1 MSAFVGIDVSKATLD
16 VAVLGTGEAKQF
28 VNSDKGFRALATW
41 LRSRRPQRVLLEA
54 TGGYE
59 QAALDALH
67 AAGLPMVRINPRQ
80 ARDFA
85 KATGQLAK
93 TDRLD
98 AQVLAKMA
106 ATVDAPLYAPRESW
120 RVRLGQWQQ
129 RRGHV
134 VQMLLAERQRLGRID
149 DVELRRAA
157 QRHIA
162 FLQRELSVLDERIG
176 EQLRARPELAPLRS
190 LRGAGPVLQATL
202 ACELPE
208 LGQLDGKAVAKLVGV
223 APLAR
228 DSGQW
233 RGRRIVW
240 GGRAGVRT
248 ALYMGALT
256 AMRYEP
262 TLRDFYSRLRARG
275 KAAKVAIVAVMR
287 KMLVILNARMR
298 DAQRQGGLPV
308 T

>member
-1 MSAFVGIDVSKATLD
+1 MSAFVGIDVSKALLD
-16 VAVLGTGEAKQF
+16 VAVLGSPAVRQF
-28 VNSDKGFRALATW
+28 ANSPAGFRKLVAW
-41 LRSRRPQRVLLEA
+41 LTPLQPARVLLEA

-67 AAGLPMVRINPRQ
+67 AAGLPMARINPRQ

-93 TDRLD
+93 TDSLD
-98 AQVLAKMA
+98 AHILARMA
-106 ATVDAPLYAPRESW
+106 AAVECTPYEPREAW
-120 RVRLGQWQQ
+120 RLRLSQWQQ
-129 RRGHV
+129 RRGHLT
-134 VQMLLAERQRLGRID
+134 QTLLAERQRAAQID
-149 DVELRRAA
+149 DPVLRRGA
-157 QRHIA
+157 QRHLG
-162 FLQRELSVLDERIG
+162 FLQRELKLVDQEIAH
-176 EQLRARPELAPLRS
+176 QLQQRPELAALRS

-208 LGQLDGKAVAKLVGV
+208 LGRLDGKAVAKLVGV

-233 RGRRIVW
+233 RGRRVIW
-240 GGRAGVRT
+240 GGRAGIRT
-248 ALYMGALT
+248 ALYMSALT

-262 TLRDFYSRLRARG
+262 ALRDFYLRLRERG

-298 DAQRQGGLPV
+298 DHLRSIQP

>member
-16 VAVLGTGEAKQF
+16 VAVLGVAEIRQF
-28 VNSDKGFRALATW
+28 ANTMRGYRALAAW
-41 LRSRRPQRVLLEA
+41 LKPWRPQRVLLEA

-106 ATVDAPLYAPRESW
+106 ATIEAPLYAPREAW
-120 RVRLGQWQQ
+120 RLRLGQWQQ
-129 RRGHV
+129 RRGHL
-134 VQMLLAERQRLGRID
+134 VQILLAERQRLERVD
-149 DVELRRAA
+149 DAELRRAA

-162 FLQRELSVLDERIG
+162 FLQRELRGLDTRIG
-176 EQLRARPELAPLRS
+176 EQLAAQPDLAPLRS
-190 LRGAGPVLQATL
+190 LRGSGPVLQATL

-208 LGQLDGKAVAKLVGV
+208 LGRLDGKAIAKLVGV
-223 APLAR
+223 APMAR

-233 RGRRIVW
+233 RGRRIIW
-240 GGRAGVRT
+240 GGRAGIRT
-248 ALYMGALT
+248 ALYMSALT

-262 TLRDFYSRLRARG
+262 GLRQFYQRLRSRG

-298 DAQRQGGLPV
+298 DAQKQTLEAH
-308 T
+308 

>member
-16 VAVLGTGEAKQF
+16 VAVLGVATTRQF
-28 VNSDKGFRALATW
+28 ANTARGFRALASW
-41 LRSRRPQRVLLEA
+41 MKRWRPQRVLLEA

-85 KATGQLAK
+85 KGTGQLAK

-106 ATVDAPLYAPRESW
+106 ATVEAPLYAPREAW

-134 VQMLLAERQRLGRID
+134 VQILLAERQRREQLE

-162 FLQRELSVLDERIG
+162 FLQRELRSLDERIG
-176 EQLRARPELAPLRS
+176 EQLQARPELAPLRS

-208 LGQLDGKAVAKLVGV
+208 LGQLDGKAIAKLVGV

-233 RGRRIVW
+233 RGRRIIW

-248 ALYMGALT
+248 ALYMSALT
-256 AMRYEP
+256 AMRFEP
-262 TLRDFYSRLRARG
+262 ILREFYRRLRARG

-298 DAQRQGGLPV
+298 DAQRQVLAA

>member
-1 MSAFVGIDVSKATLD
+1 MSAFVGIDVNKATLD
-16 VAVLGTGEAKQF
+16 VAVLGKADVRQF
-28 VNSDKGFRALATW
+28 ANTPRGFRALASW
-41 LRSRRPQRVLLEA
+41 LKRWRPQRVLLEA

-67 AAGLPMVRINPRQ
+67 DAGLPMVRINPRQ
-80 ARDFA
+80 VRDFA

-106 ATVDAPLYAPRESW
+106 ATIDSPMYAPREAW

-134 VQMLLAERQRLGRID
+134 VQILLAEKQRLERVD
-149 DVELRRAA
+149 EPVLRRGTE
-157 QRHIA
+157 RHIA
-162 FLQRELSVLDERIG
+162 FLQRELRDLDAQIG
-176 EQLRARPELAPLRS
+176 QQLQARPELAPLRS

-233 RGRRIVW
+233 RGRRTVW

-248 ALYMGALT
+248 ALYMSALS
-256 AMRYEP
+256 AMRFEP
-262 TLRDFYSRLRARG
+262 TLREFYQRLRSRG

-298 DAQRQGGLPV
+298 DAHRQALV
-308 T
+308 AT

>member
-1 MSAFVGIDVSKATLD
+1 MNAFVGIDVSKATLD
-16 VAVLGTGEAKQF
+16 VAILGDSSVRQFANTGR
-28 VNSDKGFRALATW
+28 GFRSLSAW
-41 LRSRRPQRVLLEA
+41 LKRHRPARVLLEA

-67 AAGLPMVRINPRQ
+67 GAGLPMTRINPRQ
-80 ARDFA
+80 VRDFA

-106 ATVDAPLYAPRESW
+106 ATVEVPLYEPREAW
-120 RVRLGQWQQ
+120 RVRLGEWQQ
-129 RRGHV
+129 RRGHLL
-134 VQMLLAERQRLGRID
+134 QTLLAERQRLERLAE
-149 DVELRRAA
+149 VELRRAA

-162 FLQRELSVLDERIG
+162 FLQRELRALDEGIG
-176 EQLRARPELAPLRS
+176 QQLKARPDLAPLRS

-208 LGQLDGKAVAKLVGV
+208 LGRLDGKAIAKLVGV

-233 RGRRIVW
+233 RGRRIIW
-240 GGRAGVRT
+240 GGRAGVRS
-248 ALYMGALT
+248 ALYMSALT
-256 AMRYEP
+256 AARFEP
-262 TLRDFYSRLRARG
+262 ALREFYQRLRARG

-298 DAQRQGGLPV
+298 DALRQPQTDG
-308 T
+308 

>member
-1 MSAFVGIDVSKATLD
+1 MNAFVGIDVSKATLD
-16 VAVLGTGEAKQF
+16 VAVLGEAQARQF
-28 VNSDKGFRALATW
+28 ANSARGFRSLSAW
-41 LRSRRPQRVLLEA
+41 LKRKQPTRVVLEA

-67 AAGLPMVRINPRQ
+67 EAGLPVARINPRQ

-85 KATGQLAK
+85 KGTGQLAK

-98 AQVLAKMA
+98 AQVLARMA
-106 ATVDAPLYAPRESW
+106 AAVDAPLYQPREAW
-120 RVRLGQWQQ
+120 RLRLGQWQQ

-134 VQMLLAERQRLGRID
+134 MQALLAERQRLERLDDADLCRNTRRHID
-149 DVELRRAA
+149 FLRKELRT
-157 QRHIA
+157 
-162 FLQRELSVLDERIG
+162 LDEGIA
-176 EQLRARPELAPLRS
+176 EQLQLRPELAPIRS
-190 LRGAGPVLQATL
+190 LRGAGPGLQATL

-208 LGQLDGKAVAKLVGV
+208 LGHLDGKAIAKLVGV

-233 RGRRIVW
+233 RGRRSVW
-240 GGRAGVRT
+240 GGRAGVRA
-248 ALYMGALT
+248 ALYMSALV
-256 AMRYEP
+256 ASRHDPLLREFYE
-262 TLRDFYSRLRARG
+262 RLKARG
-275 KAAKVAIVAVMR
+275 KAGKLALVAVMR

-298 DAQRQGGLPV
+298 DAMAAQPA

>member
-1 MSAFVGIDVSKATLD
+1 MNAFVGIDVSKSKLD
-16 VAVLGTGEAKQF
+16 VAILGMAGARQF
-28 VNSDKGFRALATW
+28 ANTARGFRSLSAW
-41 LRSRRPQRVLLEA
+41 LKRQRPARVLLEA

-67 AAGLPMVRINPRQ
+67 GAGLPMVRINPRQ

-85 KATGQLAK
+85 KGTGQLAK

-98 AQVLAKMA
+98 ALVLAKMA
-106 ATVDAPLYAPRESW
+106 ATVEAPLYEPREAW
-120 RVRLGQWQQ
+120 RLRLGQWQQ
-129 RRGHV
+129 RRGH
-134 VQMLLAERQRLGRID
+134 LLQTLVAEKQRLARID

-157 QRHIA
+157 QRHVT
-162 FLQRELSVLDERIG
+162 FLQRELRALDEGIG
-176 EQLRARPELAPLRS
+176 QQLKARPELVPLRS

-208 LGQLDGKAVAKLVGV
+208 LGRLDGKAIAKLVGV
-223 APLAR
+223 APMAC

-233 RGRRIVW
+233 RGRRLIW
-240 GGRAGVRT
+240 GGRAGVRS
-248 ALYMGALT
+248 ALYMSALT
-256 AMRYEP
+256 AMRHEP
-262 TLRDFYSRLRARG
+262 VIREFYQRLRGRG

-298 DAQRQGGLPV
+298 DELASHQTAG
-308 T
+308 

>member
-1 MSAFVGIDVSKATLD
+1 MDAFVGIDVSKATLD

-28 VNSDKGFRALATW
+28 ANSGKGFRALASW
-41 LRSRRPQRVLLEA
+41 LVRRRPQRVLLEA

-67 AAGLPMVRINPRQ
+67 ERGLPMVRVNPRQ

-98 AQVLAKMA
+98 ARVLAKMA
-106 ATVDAPLYAPRESW
+106 ATIEAPLYAPREAW
-120 RVRLGQWQQ
+120 RLRLGQWQQ
-129 RRGHV
+129 RRGHL
-134 VQMLLAERQRLGRID
+134 VQMLLAERQRLGSIAD
-149 DVELRRAA
+149 AELRRIA

-162 FLQRELSVLDERIG
+162 FLQRELRVYDERIA
-176 EQLRARPELAPLRS
+176 EQLQARPELAPLRS

-208 LGQLDGKAVAKLVGV
+208 LGRLDGKAVARLVGV

-233 RGRRIVW
+233 RGRRTIW
-240 GGRAGVRT
+240 GGRAGIRT
-248 ALYMGALT
+248 VLYMSALT
-256 AMRYEP
+256 ALRYEP
-262 TLRDFYSRLRARG
+262 RLREFYQRLRARG

-298 DAQRQGGLPV
+298 DAEREALAGQ
-308 T
+308 

>member
-16 VAVLGTGEAKQF
+16 VAILGDAGARQF
-28 VNSDKGFRALATW
+28 ANTACGFRAVSAW
-41 LRSRRPQRVLLEA
+41 LKRLRPARVLLEA

-106 ATVDAPLYAPRESW
+106 ATVEAPLYAPREAW

-129 RRGHV
+129 RRGHL
-134 VQMLLAERQRLGRID
+134 VQILLAERQRRERID
-149 DVELRRAA
+149 DTDLRRAA

-162 FLQRELSVLDERIG
+162 FLQRELRGLDERIR
-176 EQLRARPELAPLRS
+176 EQLQARPELAPLRS

-208 LGQLDGKAVAKLVGV
+208 LGHLDGKAIAKLVGV

-233 RGRRIVW
+233 RGRRIIW

-248 ALYMGALT
+248 ALYMSALT
-256 AMRYEP
+256 AMRFEP
-262 TLRDFYSRLRARG
+262 NLREFYQRLRARG

-298 DAQRQGGLPV
+298 DAHKQALGAS
-308 T
+308 

>member
-16 VAVLGTGEAKQF
+16 VAILGDAGARQF
-28 VNSDKGFRALATW
+28 ANTPRGFRALSAW
-41 LRSRRPQRVLLEA
+41 LKRQHPSRVLLEA

-67 AAGLPMVRINPRQ
+67 GAGLPMVRINPRQ

-85 KATGQLAK
+85 KGTGQLAK

-98 AQVLAKMA
+98 AQVLARMA
-106 ATVDAPLYAPRESW
+106 ATVEAPLYAPREAW

-129 RRGHV
+129 RRGHLL
-134 VQMLLAERQRLGRID
+134 QILLAEKQRLAQLD
-149 DVELRRAA
+149 EVELRRAT

-162 FLQRELSVLDERIG
+162 FLTQ
-176 EQLRARPELAPLRS
+176 QLRVVDEGIRQQLDAHPELVPLRS

-208 LGQLDGKAVAKLVGV
+208 LGQLDGKAIAKLVGV

-233 RGRRIVW
+233 RGRRIIW

-248 ALYMGALT
+248 ALYMSALT
-256 AMRYEP
+256 AMRHEP
-262 TLRDFYSRLRARG
+262 ILREFYQGLRARG

-298 DAQRQGGLPV
+298 DALRQAA
-308 T
+308 TA

>member
-16 VAVLGTGEAKQF
+16 VAVLGVAQTRQF
-28 VNSDKGFRALATW
+28 ANTARGFRAVASW
-41 LRSRRPQRVLLEA
+41 LKQLRPHRVLLEA

-67 AAGLPMVRINPRQ
+67 EAGLPMVRINPRQ

-85 KATGQLAK
+85 KGTGQLAK

-98 AQVLAKMA
+98 AQVLSRMA
-106 ATVDAPLYAPRESW
+106 ATVEAPLYTPREAW

-129 RRGHV
+129 RRGHL
-134 VQMLLAERQRLGRID
+134 VQILLAERQRLERID
-149 DVELRRAA
+149 DGELRRGA

-162 FLQRELSVLDERIG
+162 FLQRELRGLDEGIS
-176 EQLRARPELAPLRS
+176 EQLQARPELAPLRS

-208 LGQLDGKAVAKLVGV
+208 LGQLDGKAIAKLVGV

-233 RGRRIVW
+233 RGRRIIW

-248 ALYMGALT
+248 ALYMSALT
-256 AMRYEP
+256 AMRHEP
-262 TLRDFYSRLRARG
+262 ILREFYQRLRARG

-298 DAQRQGGLPV
+298 DARRQAMAA

>member
-1 MSAFVGIDVSKATLD
+1 MNAFVGIDVSKATLD
-16 VAVLGTGEAKQF
+16 VAILGEPDARQF
-28 VNSDKGFRALATW
+28 SNTARGFRSLSAW
-41 LRSRRPQRVLLEA
+41 LKRRGPARVLLEA

-67 AAGLPMVRINPRQ
+67 GAGLPMVRVNSRQ

-85 KATGQLAK
+85 KGTGQLAK

-106 ATVDAPLYAPRESW
+106 ATVESPLYEPREAW
-120 RVRLGQWQQ
+120 RLRLGQWQQ

-134 VQMLLAERQRLGRID
+134 MQTLLAERQRLERID
-149 DVELRRAA
+149 DADLRRTT

-162 FLQRELSVLDERIG
+162 FLQKELCALNEGIAD
-176 EQLRARPELAPLRS
+176 QLKLRPELAPMRT

-208 LGQLDGKAVAKLVGV
+208 LGRLDGKAIAKLVGV

-233 RGRRIVW
+233 RGRRIIW
-240 GGRAGVRT
+240 GGRAGVRA
-248 ALYMGALT
+248 ALYMSALVAT
-256 AMRYEP
+256 RHDP
-262 TLRDFYSRLRARG
+262 VLREFYQRLRARG

-298 DAQRQGGLPV
+298 DAMAAA
-308 T
+308 